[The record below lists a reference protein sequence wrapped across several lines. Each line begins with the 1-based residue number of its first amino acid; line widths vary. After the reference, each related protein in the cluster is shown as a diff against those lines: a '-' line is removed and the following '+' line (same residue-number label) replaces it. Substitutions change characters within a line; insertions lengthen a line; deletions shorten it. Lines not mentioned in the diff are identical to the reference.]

1 MAKKG
6 KIKDELIRQLTKEGE
21 RLINLAYKRREWEND
36 TFNLHDS
43 YCSAVYQNGQLLP
56 ETIRFLEPNLATAV
70 KKGKK
75 NKDMFGREW
84 AMDTLKKY
92 TPKSSGLDLV
102 IMATMPYAE
111 ELEFGYSEYG
121 ARMKRYVIYSVL
133 NDAISLAENVGGEVE
148 DIVDPTNYNGL

>member
-1 MAKKG
+1 MAKKD
-6 KIKDELIRQLTKEGE
+6 KIKDKLIRQLTKEGE
-21 RLINLAYKRREWEND
+21 RLINLAYKKREWEND
-36 TFNLHDS
+36 TYNLHDS

-84 AMDTLKKY
+84 AMDTLRKY
-92 TPKSSGLDLV
+92 IPKSSGLDLV

-111 ELEFGYSEYG
+111 ELEFGYSEWG
-121 ARMKRYVIYSVL
+121 PRMQRYVIYSVIT
-133 NDAISLAENVGGEVE
+133 DAMILAEKVGGEVE
-148 DIVDPTNYNGL
+148 DIIDHTKI